1 MNMAGQTELKRT
13 VKIYIMGK
21 EYEVPAGITIMK
33 AVEYAGYQ
41 YIRGAGCRGG
51 FCGACATIYRLK
63 GDYRLYTALACQTT
77 VQDGMYL
84 VQIPFAPAEK
94 VKYNIE
100 ELKPTGA
107 NVLALYPEVA
117 RCVACNSCTKACPQ
131 ELQVMDAIQMIK
143 RGDIAK
149 AAELCFD
156 CISCGLCSIRCPAEI
171 IHYHV
176 FQLVRRLYGKYM
188 APKAKHLEIRVK
200 EIEEGKFDMELDK
213 LVKMSS
219 AELKKLYDSR
229 DIESPEG

>member
-1 MNMAGQTELKRT
+1 MGVDEMQQKT

-51 FCGACATIYRLK
+51 FCGACATLYRIR

-77 VQDGMYL
+77 VQDGMYI

-100 ELKPTGA
+100 GLKPTGTA
-107 NVLALYPEVA
+107 VLALYPEIA
-117 RCVACNSCTKACPQ
+117 RCVACNACTKACPQ
-131 ELQVMDAIQMIK
+131 ELEVMNAIQMIK

-149 AAELCFD
+149 AAELSFD

-176 FQLVRRLYGKYM
+176 FQLIRRLYGKYIL
-188 APKAKHLEIRVK
+188 PKAKHLEVRVK
-200 EIEEGKFDMELDK
+200 EIENGKFNEELNK
-213 LVKMSS
+213 LCKMSFI
-219 AELKKLYDSR
+219 ELKKLYDSR

>member
-1 MNMAGQTELKRT
+1 MNMAGQTEPKRT

-21 EYEVPAGITIMK
+21 EYEVPDGITIMK

-200 EIEEGKFDMELDK
+200 EIEEGEFDMELDK